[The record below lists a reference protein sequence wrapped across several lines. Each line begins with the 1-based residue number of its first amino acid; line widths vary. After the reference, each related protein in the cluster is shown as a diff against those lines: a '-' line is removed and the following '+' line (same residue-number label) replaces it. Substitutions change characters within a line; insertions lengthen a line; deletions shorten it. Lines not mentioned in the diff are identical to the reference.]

1 MLHIDLALE
10 WMQVNAGHVIY
21 REGGKSDSFY
31 MCLQGRLRAIS
42 EKQAGGVEIR
52 GEYGQGESVGELDCI
67 TAMPRS
73 ATLHAIRDTELVRMP
88 AQLFNALATRHPS
101 ITVQMTR
108 IIASRVRTEVD
119 NKAKTSGNSTLAAM
133 DANRTNF
140 NLKVC
145 FVTSMC
151 IQLH

>member
-1 MLHIDLALE
+1 
-10 WMQVNAGHVIY
+10 MQVNAGQVIY
-21 REGGKSDSFY
+21 REGESSDSFY

-42 EKQAGGVEIR
+42 EKEAGGVEIK

-67 TAMPRS
+67 TATPRT

-108 IIASRVRTEVD
+108 IIASRVRSEVD
-119 NKAKTSGNSTLAAM
+119 QKAKANGNSTLAAM
-133 DANRTNF
+133 DASKSNY

-145 FVTSMC
+145 CMTLSRA
-151 IQLH
+151 HT